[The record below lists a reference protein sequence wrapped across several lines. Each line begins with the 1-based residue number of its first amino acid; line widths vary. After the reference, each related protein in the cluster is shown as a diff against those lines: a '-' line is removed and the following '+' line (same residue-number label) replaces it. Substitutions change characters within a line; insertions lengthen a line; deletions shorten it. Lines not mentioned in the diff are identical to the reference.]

1 MRICPTVPQHPEKC
15 VNTHGFRVGRLS
27 HTVPHVPH
35 KEGNTNEYEIKQAE
49 ENGFQYIPPYK
60 LAEMMK
66 VSGKI
71 VKILTENTTAVTLCY
86 DDMKV
91 VMRIVDNV
99 LSQGIQ
105 KGGDV

>member
-1 MRICPTVPQHPEKC
+1 
-15 VNTHGFRVGRLS
+15 
-27 HTVPHVPH
+27 
-35 KEGNTNEYEIKQAE
+35 
-49 ENGFQYIPPYK
+49 
-60 LAEMMK
+60 MMK

>member
-1 MRICPTVPQHPEKC
+1 MNMKD
-15 VNTHGFRVGRLS
+15 
-27 HTVPHVPH
+27 
-35 KEGNTNEYEIKQAE
+35 EIKQAE

-71 VKILTENTTAVTLCY
+71 VKILTENTTSVALCY

-91 VMRIVDNV
+91 VMKIVDNV

>member
-1 MRICPTVPQHPEKC
+1 MNMKD
-15 VNTHGFRVGRLS
+15 
-27 HTVPHVPH
+27 
-35 KEGNTNEYEIKQAE
+35 EIKQAE

-86 DDMKV
+86 DDMTV

>member
-1 MRICPTVPQHPEKC
+1 MNMKD
-15 VNTHGFRVGRLS
+15 
-27 HTVPHVPH
+27 
-35 KEGNTNEYEIKQAE
+35 EIKQAE

-71 VKILTENTTAVTLCY
+71 VKILTENPPAVKLSY

>member
-1 MRICPTVPQHPEKC
+1 MNMKD
-15 VNTHGFRVGRLS
+15 
-27 HTVPHVPH
+27 
-35 KEGNTNEYEIKQAE
+35 EIKQAE
-49 ENGFQYIPPYK
+49 ENGYKYIPPYK

-66 VSGKI
+66 VSNKI
-71 VKILTENTTAVTLCY
+71 VKLLTENTTAVTLCY

-91 VMRIVDNV
+91 VMKIVDSA